1 MKNNSKLLNEITKL
15 YKNSKMEKGDKYV
28 AQVVDNMSD
37 FDKLV
42 CLGNRY
48 FYQRE
53 FQQAIECYQEATL
66 LCPNEEIA
74 RYQYLTGKQKEVIGD
89 NIIASQYYQAAINT
103 EPEFVEAYNELG
115 VLLILVEDYDMAL
128 SCFRDGLK
136 ISSNDSEILLNLR
149 GLLEFL
155 VNLGRDE
162 LSNEYKEINIR
173 CAELNLL

>member
-1 MKNNSKLLNEITKL
+1 MKNNSKLLNKITKL
-15 YKNSKMEKGDKYV
+15 YKNSKIGKGDKYTD
-28 AQVVDNMSD
+28 QVVDNMSN

-53 FQQAIECYQEATL
+53 FQKVIECYQEATL

-74 RYQYLTGKQKEVIGD
+74 RYQYLAGKKKEVIGD
-89 NIIASQYYQAAINT
+89 NIIVSQYYQAAINT
-103 EPEFVEAYNELG
+103 DLEFVKTYNELG

-155 VNLGRDE
+155 VNLGKDE
-162 LSNEYKEINIR
+162 LRNEYKEINIR
-173 CAELNLL
+173 CTELNLL

>member
-74 RYQYLTGKQKEVIGD
+74 RYQYLTGK
-89 NIIASQYYQAAINT
+89 
-103 EPEFVEAYNELG
+103 
-115 VLLILVEDYDMAL
+115 
-128 SCFRDGLK
+128 
-136 ISSNDSEILLNLR
+136 
-149 GLLEFL
+149 
-155 VNLGRDE
+155 
-162 LSNEYKEINIR
+162 
-173 CAELNLL
+173 